1 MPKDVIIEE
10 KPAAKL
16 VKARSKVNSTIEK
29 LKSRIQHCST
39 VQGGLAVLRNEEW
52 FTANEAMKEVFG
64 LSTAEVLRIRSH
76 LGFRFNHD

>member
-10 KPAAKL
+10 KPAPNPI
-16 VKARSKVNSTIEK
+16 KAHSKANSAIEK

-52 FTANEAMKEVFG
+52 FTANQAMKEVFG
-64 LSTAEVLRIRSH
+64 LSTEEILRMRSNF
-76 LGFRFNHD
+76 GFRFDHD